1 MRKYVYFILEN
12 TTVLLCLE
20 NCSCFIWGNAPVL
33 FTSFGKYACL
43 FYISLRKCTCL
54 VLLHFRKNA
63 YLFYIILRTTPV
75 FIFYF
80 CWTFGANPPVLHHL
94 WQILTK
100 WRLNLKFGNLRYLRV
115 SNLQVLLIILRLTGC
130 LDHVSAQK
138 NVAVTYVA
146 EAILRKSALK
156 FSLCIE

>member
-1 MRKYVYFILEN
+1 MSTSFWKIQLFYFVWRTAVVSFGEMHLCCLLHLEN
-12 TTVLLCLE
+12 MLV
-20 NCSCFIWGNAPVL
+20 CFTSVWGNVPVL
-33 FTSFGKYACL
+33 FYSILGNMPVCFTSFWE
-43 FYISLRKCTCL
+43 
-54 VLLHFRKNA
+54 
-63 YLFYIILRTTPV
+63 TTPV

-100 WRLNLKFGNLRYLRV
+100 WRLNLKFGNLRYLHV